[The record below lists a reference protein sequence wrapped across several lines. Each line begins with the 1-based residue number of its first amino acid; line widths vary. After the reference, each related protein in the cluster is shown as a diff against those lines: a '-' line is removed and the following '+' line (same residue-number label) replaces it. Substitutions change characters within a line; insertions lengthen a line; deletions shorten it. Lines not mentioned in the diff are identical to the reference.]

1 MKMADN
7 MKDAFRNA
15 GLNIS
20 NPREKKKATQP
31 KHEKDLE
38 NDVFQDYTARAES
51 VIKELKNNERQYRIF
66 TTSKIRNI
74 LAMVNEIYNDVQ
86 AERDEILSENIQER
100 ILHLKVRLV
109 YECGREE
116 IIKKFYDKAGLEK
129 MISDIGNSRKK
140 FIAFARYME
149 ALVAY
154 HLFYGG
160 SDR

>member
-15 GLNIS
+15 GLDIPNL
-20 NPREKKKATQP
+20 RKKKKTSQL
-31 KHEKDLE
+31 KYGKYSE

-51 VIKELKNNERQYRIF
+51 VIKELKDKERQYRNF

-74 LAMVNEIYNDVQ
+74 LAMVNEIYNDIQ
-86 AERDEILSENIQER
+86 AERDETLSENIQER

-116 IIKKFYDKAGLEK
+116 IIKKFYEKAGLQK
-129 MISDIGNSRKK
+129 MLSDIGNSRKK
-140 FIAFARYME
+140 FIAFTRYME